1 MTLYAGEIAKI
12 VHTATKDGVALVP
25 ADVTSVTIIIY
36 DAALA
41 VVVAES
47 TMTWDAA
54 KLRWQYLWNT
64 TGVVAGTYRA
74 KVKITGVDTGSVWEY
89 KRIRLARNPVTV

>member
-1 MTLYAGEIAKI
+1 MTLYAGELTKI

-25 ADVTSVTIIIY
+25 ADVTGVTIILY

-41 VVVAES
+41 VAVSSS
-47 TMTWDAA
+47 TMTWDSV

-64 TGVVAGTYRA
+64 SGFAAGTYRA
-74 KVKITGVDTGSVWEY
+74 KVTIAGVDGGVVWEF
-89 KRIRLARNPVTV
+89 KRIRLARNPV